1 MAVFQ
6 GASEA
11 PISESYGSIRSN
23 AEKQSTGSGPEGC
36 DENGPAAALLVGH
49 VSIQICSLLPPVRLG
64 PPCRRPILIA
74 TKYLVFRGQG
84 TRNCA
89 LTAQC
94 EISLAINFIP
104 SHYVGVWSF
113 DHRRQ
118 FASDNNAGCCPE
130 VFAALQNSN
139 PGHVVGYGSDA
150 ITTQAKEAFR
160 ELFETDCE
168 TFFVFSGTAA
178 NSLAIG
184 SFCSAHHSVL
194 CHRHS
199 HVESDECNAPGF
211 LNQGLR
217 IVTVEGENGKIDL
230 PNLQEGLRGR
240 RDFHASQPRVVSLTN
255 TTELGT
261 LYRANEIA
269 ELANLAKRS
278 GLAVHVDGARFANAV
293 ASAGCTPAE
302 LSWKAGVDVL
312 VLGGTKN
319 GLAFGEAVVFF
330 HSQDAADFMYRMK
343 QSGQLASKM
352 RFLAAQWLGLLSGG
366 KWLEYARHANLM
378 AERLY
383 LQLSRFAAVKLL
395 FPREG
400 NAVFAKIP
408 RPVVDRLYELGWRF
422 YTDVGPGGG
431 ARLMCAWDTT
441 EEDVNRFTQ
450 DLGII
455 LEIDISA

>member
-1 MAVFQ
+1 MF
-6 GASEA
+6 
-11 PISESYGSIRSN
+11 
-23 AEKQSTGSGPEGC
+23 
-36 DENGPAAALLVGH
+36 
-49 VSIQICSLLPPVRLG
+49 
-64 PPCRRPILIA
+64 
-74 TKYLVFRGQG
+74 
-84 TRNCA
+84 
-89 LTAQC
+89 
-94 EISLAINFIP
+94 SLANNFIP
-104 SHYVGVWSF
+104 FHYSGVWSF

-130 VFAALQNSN
+130 VFEALQAAS
-139 PGHVVGYGSDA
+139 PGHVVGYGLDEVTA
-150 ITTQAKEAFR
+150 KAKEAFR
-160 ELFETDCE
+160 ALFETDCA
-168 TFFVFSGTAA
+168 TFFVFNGTAA

-184 SFCSAHHSVL
+184 SFCSRHHSVL

-217 IVTVEGENGKIDL
+217 IVAVDGANGKIDL
-230 PNLQEGLRGR
+230 MNLREALRGR
-240 RDFHASQPRVVSLTN
+240 RDVHASQPRVVSLTN

-261 LYRANEIA
+261 LYRPDQIA
-269 ELANLAKRS
+269 ELAELAKS
-278 GLAVHVDGARFANAV
+278 NSLAIHVDGARFANAV
-293 ASAGCTPAE
+293 VSAGCTPAE
-302 LSWKAGVDVL
+302 LTWKAGVDVL

-330 HSQDAADFMYRMK
+330 KNQDAADFMYRMK

-366 KWLEYARHANLM
+366 KWLEYARHANTM

-383 LQLSRFAAVKLL
+383 SQLGQVAAVKLL

-408 RPVVDRLYELGWRF
+408 EPIVARLYELGWRF

-431 ARLMCAWDTT
+431 ARLMCSWDTT
-441 EEDVNRFTQ
+441 EDDVDRFMEDVRKA
-450 DLGII
+450 LR
-455 LEIDISA
+455 ISAAS

>member
-1 MAVFQ
+1 L
-6 GASEA
+6 AS
-11 PISESYGSIRSN
+11 
-23 AEKQSTGSGPEGC
+23 
-36 DENGPAAALLVGH
+36 
-49 VSIQICSLLPPVRLG
+49 
-64 PPCRRPILIA
+64 
-74 TKYLVFRGQG
+74 
-84 TRNCA
+84 
-89 LTAQC
+89 
-94 EISLAINFIP
+94 NFIP
-104 SHYVGVWSF
+104 FHYVGVWSF

-130 VFAALQNSN
+130 VFEALQSLS

-150 ITTQAKEAFR
+150 ITAKAKEVFR
-160 ELFETDCE
+160 TLFETGCE
-168 TFFVFSGTAA
+168 AFFVFNGTAA

-184 SFCSAHHSVL
+184 SFCSRHHSVL

-199 HVESDECNAPGF
+199 HIESDECNAPGF

-217 IVTVEGENGKIDL
+217 IVTVDGADGKID
-230 PNLQEGLRGR
+230 PANLREALRGR

-261 LYRANEIA
+261 LYRPNEIA
-269 ELANLAKRS
+269 ELAEFARS
-278 GLAVHVDGARFANAV
+278 NSLAVHVDGARFANAV
-293 ASAGCTPAE
+293 ASAGCRPAE
-302 LSWKAGVDVL
+302 LTWKAGVDVL

-330 HSQDAADFMYRMK
+330 KNQDAADFMYRMK

-352 RFLAAQWLGLLSGG
+352 RFLAAQWLGLLSDG
-366 KWLEYARHANLM
+366 KWLEYARHANAM

-383 LQLSRFAAVKLL
+383 SQLGQVAAVKLL

-408 RPVVDRLYELGWRF
+408 DSVVTRLYKLGWRF

-431 ARLMCAWDTT
+431 ARLMCSWDTT
-441 EEDVNRFTQ
+441 EEDVDRFVA
-450 DLGII
+450 DVRGG
-455 LEIDISA
+455 A